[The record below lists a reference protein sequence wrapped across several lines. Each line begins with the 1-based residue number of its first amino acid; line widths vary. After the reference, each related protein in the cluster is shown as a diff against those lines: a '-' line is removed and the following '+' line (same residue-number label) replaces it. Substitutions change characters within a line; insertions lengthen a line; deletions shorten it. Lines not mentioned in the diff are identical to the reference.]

1 MKKKIFVQ
9 SLFMC
14 IIIIFL
20 LAGYT
25 FAEILQNDFVIIT
38 YHEQDHRIAEE
49 ILNKFSG
56 IVTQTNREVGF
67 YDIPVIQLVLT
78 HSKKE
83 FDEYITRGKLPE
95 SSIAMAIPALSK
107 IIIRNP

>member
-78 HSKKE
+78 HSKKNLMN
-83 FDEYITRGKLPE
+83 ISHVE
-95 SSIAMAIPALSK
+95 SYPRAVLRWLFPHSQK
-107 IIIRNP
+107 